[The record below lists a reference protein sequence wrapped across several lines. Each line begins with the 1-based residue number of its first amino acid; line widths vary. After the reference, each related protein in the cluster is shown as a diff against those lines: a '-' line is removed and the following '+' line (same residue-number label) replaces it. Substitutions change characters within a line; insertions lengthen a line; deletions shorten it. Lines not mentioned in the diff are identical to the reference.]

1 MSSLSFAVIIVF
13 ALAIILAIFG
23 ALKFFRH
30 LPTYLRVRTGSSVAV
45 HRFQFQDYVDWMA
58 TDNKK
63 NGNGLLLF
71 AAGMALSIMAFPFV
85 LVF

>member
-1 MSSLSFAVIIVF
+1 MNLLSFAFIIVF

-23 ALKFFRH
+23 AFKFFRH
-30 LPTYLRVRTGSSVAV
+30 LPTYLRLRTGSSVAV
-45 HRFQFQDYVDWMA
+45 HRFQFQDYVDWLA
-58 TDNKK
+58 ADNKT

-71 AAGMALSIMAFPFV
+71 ASGMALSLMAFPFL